1 MSTEP
6 DTTAQET
13 SEQRLR
19 AVLDRLTID
28 GNDRIVAII
37 VTWNSNDHVHRCL
50 DSIAKS
56 TVPVA
61 TLVIDNHSTDDTA
74 SHVEARQDPAC
85 IVVRSGSNLG
95 YAGGNNLGLSLTAGA
110 GAGFVVIVNPDATV
124 EPDCVSRLAG
134 SLRSD
139 DAIGLASPA
148 ICYAST
154 DRLWYGGSDVDL
166 TTGAAYHLWEGR
178 QLASMPEQP
187 YETGRA
193 SGCVLALVPD
203 RLRSVG
209 FLDERYFLYYE
220 EAEWSLRVREH
231 GLRIVVVPAAVA
243 RHDIGHGAGGANPT
257 YHYYMTRNR
266 LLLASQCCDHGAIGA
281 LPGSL
286 RDTLITLVTLTRTHR
301 PALLSC
307 TSAILGGYFDF
318 ARRRFGRR
326 ANGRVL
332 DHTSPG
338 RRQ

>member
-1 MSTEP
+1 MNTEA

-13 SEQRLR
+13 SEHRLR
-19 AVLDRLTID
+19 AVLDRLTVD
-28 GNDRIVAII
+28 SNDRIVMII
-37 VTWNSNDHVHRCL
+37 VTWNSNSHVHRCL

-61 TLVIDNHSTDDTA
+61 ILVIDNHSTDDTA
-74 SHVEARQDPAC
+74 FHVEARKDPDC

-110 GAGFVVIVNPDATV
+110 GAGFVVIVNPDATI
-124 EPDCVSRLAG
+124 EPDCVSRLVRP
-134 SLRSD
+134 LRSD
-139 DAIGLASPA
+139 KAIGLASPA

-154 DRLWYGGSDVDL
+154 DRLWYGGSDIDR

-178 QLASMPEQP
+178 HLASMPEQP

-203 RLRSVG
+203 RLRPVG

-220 EAEWSLRVREH
+220 EAEWSLRVRGH
-231 GLRIVVVPAAVA
+231 GLRIVVVPTAVA
-243 RHDIGHGAGGANPT
+243 WHDIGHGTGGPNPT

-266 LLLASQCCDHGAIGA
+266 LLLASQYCDHGAIGA

-286 RDTLITLVTLTRTHR
+286 RDALVTLVTLARKH
-301 PALLSC
+301 PSALLSC

-326 ANGRVL
+326 ANAR
-332 DHTSPG
+332 
-338 RRQ
+338 